1 MILRLL
7 KGVLRWVRSF
17 IRDIRFLS
25 GMVPALLRIK
35 KIAAKHTE
43 PGSWSIT
50 TWWDEVV
57 AKHGERTALVYNNR
71 RYTYLDLDERSNQ
84 YARMAMD
91 SGIEPGGGDVVAL
104 SYENSPEFLFW
115 FLGLIKIAA
124 PVALLNINVL

>member
-1 MILRLL
+1 
-7 KGVLRWVRSF
+7 
-17 IRDIRFLS
+17 
-25 GMVPALLRIK
+25 MVPALLRIK

-84 YARMAMD
+84 YARMIRELTRI
-91 SGIEPGGGDVVAL
+91 S
-104 SYENSPEFLFW
+104 
-115 FLGLIKIAA
+115 
-124 PVALLNINVL
+124 VLAFRFDKNRCSSCPSQH